1 MNPSIKYMGI
11 LLFIFGIVSVIASV
25 VTVVDKLNAIG
36 HKQRVP
42 ENTLLIIAALGGA
55 VAMLAVMLIIRHKT
69 LHRKFMCGLPI
80 IIFFHAII
88 VLWLNYR
95 VF

>member
-1 MNPSIKYMGI
+1 MNSSFKSMGI
-11 LLFIFGIVSVIASV
+11 LLFIFGVVSVIASII
-25 VTVVDKLNAIG
+25 TVIDKVNAIG

-42 ENTLLIIAALGGA
+42 ENTLLLVAALGGA
-55 VAMLAVMLIIRHKT
+55 CAMLAVMLIIRHKT

-80 IIFFHAII
+80 IIFFQAII
-88 VLWLNYR
+88 VLWLNFR